1 MTIDPD
7 AFNAFEAAGW
17 ERSAAGY
24 DEFFAPITGRVVETL
39 LDVAEARSGTRLLD
53 LATGPG
59 YVAGRAVARGAD
71 VVGVDV
77 SDAMLQIARRRISSA
92 RFERGDIE
100 ELSFADASFDAV
112 VGNFGSSMWVGRS
125 RSQQRRSA
133 FSRTEAVSRSR
144 RGPARACA
152 DLGRVRRRRC
162 VGRGRPAGGHSRGPE
177 LLPVL
182 GRRRVRSAAPG
193 SEHRVGRRADA
204 GVHAR
209 GPEPDAREGLL
220 GGTVRRAR
228 SSSASRRMTRPA
240 SATRSRAWSPHIA
253 PDEALELPVSVK
265 LAHGRRA

>member
-39 LDVAEARSGTRLLD
+39 LDVAEVGSGTRLLD
-53 LATGPG
+53 LATGPS

-112 VGNFGSSMWVGRS
+112 VGNFAILHVGRPE
-125 RSQQRRSA
+125 QVA
-133 FSRTEAVSRSR
+133 AEAVRVLAHGGR
-144 RGPARACA
+144 LAFTAWLPEHARI
-152 DLGRVRRRRC
+152 LGVFVDAVAS
-162 VGRGRPAGGHSRGPE
+162 VG
-177 LLPVL
+177 
-182 GRRRVRSAAPG
+182 AAPP
-193 SEHRVGRRADA
+193 EDIPVGPNFFRFSDDDEFAALLRGASIEPVVRADA
-204 GVHAR
+204 GVRRSAP
-209 GPEPDAREGLL
+209 GCAV
-220 GGTVRRAR
+220 GGTARRDCAARAR
-228 SSSASRRMTRPA
+228 PRPA
-240 SATRSRAWSPHIA
+240 
-253 PDEALELPVSVK
+253 
-265 LAHGRRA
+265 GG